1 MSEAAQQQPE
11 DPLIT
16 IYLNGQPVRFPWRKT
31 HQTLF
36 KALPPWIKDSSVD
49 IPEPPPDAAIKIH
62 PKMMDAARS
71 GFKAMVRPFLPGVLK
86 GLYGPNVPL
95 PGLKQDVMPVLIHA
109 MIDFGL
115 AQLRRHPVS
124 VEYDE
129 ANGLVSGLRQ
139 RERDVPSADT
149 GNEASQAGKT
159 AAI

>member
-1 MSEAAQQQPE
+1 MSEAPEQQP

-16 IYLNGQPVRFPWRKT
+16 VYINGQPVCFPWRKT

-36 KALPPWIKDSSVD
+36 KALPLWIKDSAAP
-49 IPEPPPDAAIKIH
+49 IPEPPPDAPVKIH

-71 GFKAMVRPFLPGVLK
+71 GLKALIRPFLPMVLK
-86 GLYGPNVPL
+86 GLYGANAPAL
-95 PGLKQDVMPVLIHA
+95 GLKQDIMPVLIHS

-129 ANGLVSGLRQ
+129 TNGLVSSVRQ

-149 GNEASQAGKT
+149 GDETSQAGKT
-159 AAI
+159 AAD